1 MREGSVYKRCTTCGG
16 NIDAESRDG
25 SPTKHDRCNG
35 DEWSWAFVVD
45 LAPPGAPRKQRARSG
60 FATKAEALDAMSDLQ
75 QSARAGTVV
84 DPSKLTVSDYL
95 AQWLKAYKAE
105 VRAGTWTAAEGH
117 VRNYIKPRIGD
128 YPLQSLTRTV
138 VRGMYAELR
147 ESGRVRG
154 EGGLSPKSCH
164 NIHLTLHKALKD
176 AVKDKLIVSN
186 PADGAHKLPTSS
198 RPQIKSW
205 NTDELRTFL
214 FAAASERLFP
224 LLRLAGYTGM
234 RRGEL
239 AGLRWREV
247 DLDAGTVTVSR
258 QRVKTGGG
266 VEVGRPK
273 TKRGERTLDIDQ
285 ETVAVLREHRKGQL
299 AEQLAAEEWEDSGL
313 VFTAED
319 GDGAGLHPDVISQTF
334 DRIVGGDEDGID
346 VQRITFHGLRHTH
359 ATILLAQGVPLHVVS
374 RRLGH
379 SSEAFTAQVYG
390 HVLPG
395 QQQEAA
401 ARFAAAIDG

>member
-1 MREGSVYKRCTTCGG
+1 MREGSIYKRCTTCGG

-25 SPTKHDRCNG
+25 SPTKHDRCDG

-45 LAPPGAPRKQRARSG
+45 LAPAGAPRKQRARSG
-60 FATKAEALDAMSDLQ
+60 FDTKAEALEAMSDLQ

-147 ESGRVRG
+147 VNGAVRG
-154 EGGLSPKSCH
+154 KDKGLSEKTVH
-164 NIHLTLHKALKD
+164 NVHLTLHRALKD

-186 PADGAHKLPTSS
+186 PADSAHKLPTSS

-205 NTDELRTFL
+205 NTDELRVFL
-214 FAAASERLFP
+214 GRAAGERLFP
-224 LLRLAGYTGM
+224 LFRLAAYTGM

-258 QRVKTGGG
+258 QRVKTGDG
-266 VEVGRPK
+266 VGVGRPK
-273 TKRGERTLDIDQ
+273 TKRGERTLDVDP
-285 ETVAVLREHRKGQL
+285 ETVRVLREHRKAQL
-299 AEQLAAEEWEDSGL
+299 AEQLAAAEWEDSGL

-319 GDGAGLHPDVISQTF
+319 GGGLHPDVISQTF
-334 DRIVGGDEDGID
+334 DRIVDKLK
-346 VQRITFHGLRHTH
+346 VVRITFHGLRHTH
-359 ATILLAQGVPLHVVS
+359 ATIALAQGVPLHVVS

-390 HVLPG
+390 HILPG

>member
-1 MREGSVYKRCTTCGG
+1 
-16 NIDAESRDG
+16 
-25 SPTKHDRCNG
+25 
-35 DEWSWAFVVD
+35 
-45 LAPPGAPRKQRARSG
+45 
-60 FATKAEALDAMSDLQ
+60 MSDLQ

-95 AQWLKAYKAE
+95 GQWLKAYKAE

-128 YPLQSLTRTV
+128 HPLQSLTRTV

-147 ESGRVRG
+147 DNGAIRG
-154 EGGLSPKSCH
+154 KDKGLSEKTVH
-164 NIHLTLHKALKD
+164 NVHLTLHRALKD

-186 PADGAHKLPTSS
+186 PADGAHKLPTSQ

-224 LLRLAGYTGM
+224 LLRLAAYTGM

-239 AGLRWREV
+239 AGLCWRDV

-258 QRVKTGGG
+258 QRVKTGDG

-273 TKRGERTLDIDQ
+273 TKRGERTLDIDP

-334 DRIVGGDEDGID
+334 DRIVDKLK
-346 VQRITFHGLRHTH
+346 VARITFHGLRHTH

-401 ARFAAAIDG
+401 ARFAAAIDV